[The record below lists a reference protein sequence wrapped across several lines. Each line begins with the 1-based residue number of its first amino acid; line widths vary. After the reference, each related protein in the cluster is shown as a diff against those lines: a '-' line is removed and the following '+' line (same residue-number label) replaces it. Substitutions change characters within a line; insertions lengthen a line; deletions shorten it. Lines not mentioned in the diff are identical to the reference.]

1 MWEVLTVLIMTSLAC
16 GILGPFIVLR
26 NLSMT
31 ADALSHSVLLG
42 IVTAFLI
49 VKDLESP
56 FLTVGAA
63 VFGLLT
69 VFAVESLSKKN
80 LVKKD
85 DALAIVFPM
94 FFALAVVIITKF
106 FRNVHLDVD
115 IVLMGNPLFAPFVRI
130 FNMPRSFFNM
140 LILFIINLSFVMIAY
155 NPLKMSTFDK
165 NYAILQGVKMNLL
178 FYTLMTLTS
187 LTCVTAFDSVGA
199 ILVIS
204 LFVAPAASAYLITKN
219 LKWTIV
225 LTLIYGVL
233 NSVIGYLLGTLW
245 NVSISGMCSAAGMVT
260 CVLTVIF
267 NPNGVIYK
275 EIKKRRNKTKLG
287 NELML
292 IHIYRHHHNKTEL
305 GFDTINKHLNWSA
318 HKSDSH
324 INFLL
329 ENGLILKNNEL
340 KLYELSDAG
349 LNQVNILLGK

>member
-56 FLTVGAA
+56 ALTVGAA

-85 DALAIVFPM
+85 DALGIIFPM

-130 FNMPRSFFNM
+130 FNIPRSFFNM
-140 LILFIINLSFVMIAY
+140 LILFIINLIFVIVAY
-155 NPLKMSTFDK
+155 KPLKMSTFDK
-165 NYAILQGVKMNLL
+165 NYAVLQGVKMNLL
-178 FYTLMTLTS
+178 FYALMTLTS

-204 LFVAPAASAYLITKN
+204 LFVAPAASAYLITKD
-219 LKWTIV
+219 LKHTIV
-225 LTLIYGVL
+225 LTLVYGIL
-233 NSVIGYLLGTLW
+233 NSIIGYFLGVLW
-245 NVSISGMCSAAGMVT
+245 NVSISGMCSVAGMVT
-260 CVLTVIF
+260 CILTVIF
-267 NPNGVIYK
+267 NQNGIIYR
-275 EIKKRRNKTKLG
+275 EIKKHKNKTKLG
-287 NELML
+287 NELVL
-292 IHIYRHHHNKTEL
+292 IHIYRHPQNKAEL
-305 GFDTINKHLNWSA
+305 GFDTIHKHLNWSFT
-318 HKSDSH
+318 KSDKH
-324 INFLL
+324 ISCLL
-329 ENGLILKNNEL
+329 KNNLILKNHEL
-340 KLYELSDAG
+340 KLYELSDKG
-349 LNQVNILLGK
+349 LKQVNELLGR